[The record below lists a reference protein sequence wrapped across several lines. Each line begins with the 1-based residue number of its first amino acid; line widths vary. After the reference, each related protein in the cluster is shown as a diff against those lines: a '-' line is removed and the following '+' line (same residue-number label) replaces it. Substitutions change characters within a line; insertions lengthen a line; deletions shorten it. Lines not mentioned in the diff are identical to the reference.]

1 MSLNEKQKEKI
12 REAYNNLAPE
22 EQENLKKAFNELND
36 EELNKVNGG
45 GLLDILANTFGDAL
59 ETIFDVFVDAHTSH
73 DEVTGPKVNMQT
85 CSICQLPIPSGQ
97 IKDHL
102 LNAHKDE
109 IAEFIKNSPI
119 F

>member
-1 MSLNEKQKEKI
+1 MNLTDEQKGRIK
-12 REAYNNLAPE
+12 EAYGRLNPE
-22 EQENLKKAFNELND
+22 EQENLKKKFNELSA

-45 GLLDILANTFGDAL
+45 GLLNILANTFGDAL
-59 ETIFDVFVDAHTSH
+59 ETIFDAFVDAHTSH

-85 CSICQLPIPSGQ
+85 CSICHLPIPSGQ